1 MSYIINKTDGG
12 ILTTILDGT
21 TSTSTGLT
29 LIGRNYTSYGDAQN
43 ENFVKLLENF
53 ADIIPPT
60 ESSLALTPLT
70 GTLWYDTG
78 NKLLKVY
85 NGTNFVPVSQQ
96 YSSSTIPT
104 ATNAG
109 DQWWDTTN
117 KQLFIWNG
125 SEWLL
130 IGPQHTIGQGLSGT
144 VVEIVTDTAFVDHV
158 VVKTYTNNNLISVTS
173 YDQTF
178 TPSPTI
184 SGFTTISQG
193 INLAG
198 NVILNGKSNNSV
210 RLGGLYANAF
220 ARIDQPSAFTGDVS
234 VSGNLQLTNS
244 NISFANNNLVLQN
257 KTYQGNV
264 DVYLNTTASGNI
276 RVLNISGDTG
286 LVTVTGDPTLPKQVA
301 TKNYVDAQITSV
313 AQNIQN
319 ETNQLTVDID
329 ALRNDYFAN
338 IEVVV
343 LNNNANLS
351 AVQSST
357 NSNVNALA
365 TSTTA
370 RFTATNVTLAS
381 QANSISTISNT
392 LPLLATINSP
402 QFTGIPTA
410 PQVPKYTTYVT
421 NLGLL
426 DSSLILN
433 RAVTVNAGDYI
444 EERSAETDVVIA
456 NLQSLVTT
464 SSSNIRVN
472 TITGTVTNDP
482 TSQVFINGVRQSAV
496 HTVSLTKFGP
506 LPKYLGLGDASG
518 SIATTAYVDVTAN
531 ILYGDY
537 DTRDRAEQAARATA
551 ISNAVAPLSPINSP
565 VFTGVPCAP
574 TPVRTTNTTQI
585 ATTAYV
591 TDKIEAQRF
600 RYTVD
605 TNPPTGGVDGDF
617 WFQLGS

>member
-1 MSYIINKTDGG
+1 MSYIINKTDGS

-21 TSTSTGLT
+21 TSTSTGIT

-53 ADIIPPT
+53 ADSIPPT

-78 NKLLKVY
+78 YKLLKVY
-85 NGTNFVPVSQQ
+85 DGTNFIPVSQQ
-96 YSSSTIPT
+96 YSSASAPT

-109 DQWWDTTN
+109 DQWWDTNN

-125 SEWLL
+125 TEWLL

-158 VVKTYTNNNLISVTS
+158 VVKTYTNNNLISITS
-173 YDQTF
+173 YDNTF
-178 TPSPTI
+178 TPSPAI
-184 SGFTTISQG
+184 SGFTTISPG
-193 INLAG
+193 VNLAT
-198 NVILNGKSNNSV
+198 NVILNGLANNSV
-210 RLGGLYANAF
+210 RLDGLYANTF
-220 ARIDQPSAFTGDVS
+220 ARIDQPSAFAGDVS

-244 NISFANNNLVLQN
+244 NISHSNNNLVLQN

-276 RVLNISGDTG
+276 RVLNIAGTTG
-286 LVTVTGDPTLPKQVA
+286 LVTVNADPTLPKHVA
-301 TKNYVDAQITSV
+301 TKNYVDAQV
-313 AQNIQN
+313 ASTAENVQN
-319 ETNQLTVDID
+319 ETNQLNAAID
-329 ALRNDYFAN
+329 ELRNDYFAN

-343 LNNNANLS
+343 LNNNANLN

-357 NSNVNALA
+357 NSNVNALTA
-365 TSTTA
+365 STTN
-370 RFTATNVTLAS
+370 RFTASNVTLATH
-381 QANSISTISNT
+381 AADISTISNT
-392 LPLLATINSP
+392 LPLFATISSP

-410 PQVPKYTTYVT
+410 PQVPKYTTYIT

-433 RAVTVNAGDYI
+433 SAITVNTGDYI
-444 EERSAETDVVIA
+444 EARNAETDVVTA
-456 NLQSLVTT
+456 NLQALVTT

-482 TSQVFINGVRQSAV
+482 TSQVFVNGVRQSAI
-496 HTVSLTKFGP
+496 HTVSLTRFGP

-551 ISNAVAPLSPINSP
+551 ISNAVAPLANIASP

-574 TPVRTTNTTQI
+574 TPGRTTNTTQI

-605 TNPPTGGVDGDF
+605 TNPPSGGVDGDF
-617 WFQLGS
+617 WFQVGT